1 MGFCSQ
7 FEIEELVNRWLAFNP
22 LSTKALVFRWLMEV
36 TRQSTSGRPREG
48 IVPGLSFATCRDI
61 TDHALI
67 LSAEVPC
74 EGGSGWRLDPL
85 AFRCYSCETVIVLY
99 FDYGILFCNDVFV
112 TNF

>member
-1 MGFCSQ
+1 MGFYSQ
-7 FEIEELVNRWLAFNP
+7 FKIEEIVNQWFTFNP
-22 LSTKALVFRWLMEV
+22 LSTKTFVFRWLLGV

-85 AFRCYSCETVIVLY
+85 AFRCNSCETVIVGYVLIAEFY
-99 FDYGILFCNDVFV
+99 FAMIYL
-112 TNF
+112 